1 MSLQSILYTRL
12 TTHVGTNALI
22 ALRARPNG
30 LEQNETYPAISFQ
43 MISEDRRSAMGADI
57 GIVHARW
64 QIDCWDQ
71 DDSSGAGYDG
81 AKALAEQVRQALQRW
96 TNASGPKVF
105 DTFLINAAEIPEPVI
120 DISRVSLDFMF
131 HHTE

>member
-1 MSLQSILYTRL
+1 MSLQSIIYTRL
-12 TTHVGTNALI
+12 TTHAGATALI
-22 ALRARPNG
+22 ALRCRANQ
-30 LEQNETYPAISFQ
+30 LEQDESYPAISYQ
-43 MISEDRRSAMGADI
+43 LISNDRRSAMGADI
-57 GIVHARW
+57 GIVHARV
-64 QIDCWDQ
+64 QVDCWDQ

-105 DTFLINAAEIPEPVI
+105 DTFLISEAEIPEPEI
-120 DISRVSLDFMF
+120 DIFRVSMDFMF